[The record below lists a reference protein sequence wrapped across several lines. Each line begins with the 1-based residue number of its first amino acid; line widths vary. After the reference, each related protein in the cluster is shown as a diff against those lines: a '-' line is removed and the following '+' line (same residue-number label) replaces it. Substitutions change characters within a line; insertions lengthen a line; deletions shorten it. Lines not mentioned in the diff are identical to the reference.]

1 MDFLT
6 NNMETVL
13 IILLVLVILKLLYDN
28 RESFTPGKSN
38 VLKQCDYN
46 DKNLGGHCKE
56 VRDGCIKLTND
67 EKIMKSKLRSN
78 CDLKKDA
85 NTARETISQKRDCV
99 TDVERLIRASYAKT
113 ELCSQI
119 KNLPDNIKL
128 SKDEQLNSLSLS
140 DVKAFDKNGIFSDV
154 TF

>member
-28 RESFTPGKSN
+28 RETFTPGKSN

-56 VRDGCIKLTND
+56 VRDGCIKLKKDEIRMKND
-67 EKIMKSKLRSN
+67 IRKN
-78 CDLKKDA
+78 CDLRKDA
-85 NTARETISQKRDCV
+85 NTARETISQKRACV
-99 TDVERLIRASYAKT
+99 NDVERLIRASYAKT
-113 ELCSQI
+113 ELCGQI
-119 KNLPDNIKL
+119 KNMPEKL
-128 SKDEQLNSLSLS
+128 GKDEQLNNLSLS